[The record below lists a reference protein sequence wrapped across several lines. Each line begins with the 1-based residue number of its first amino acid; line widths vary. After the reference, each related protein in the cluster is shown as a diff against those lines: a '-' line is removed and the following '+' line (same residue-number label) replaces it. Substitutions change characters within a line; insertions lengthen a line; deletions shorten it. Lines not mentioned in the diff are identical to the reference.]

1 MKIRLEMKPEIVML
15 DFEHEAINAFGF
27 HFPFAQIKACFFH
40 LGQSFYRRLCAEG
53 LKEQY
58 KADLELKKWIKK
70 IICLALVPID
80 QVENCFMT
88 LCENKPD
95 YGDKIENFADYILLN

>member
-27 HFPFAQIKACFFH
+27 HFPFSLIKACFLH